1 MRGIGIA
8 SPETSASG
16 NQLMRFLVTNDDGID
31 SPFLHALVNALRT
44 AGHDLFIAAPK
55 TEQSWIGCAKSRL
68 RPVASA
74 LASRDFG
81 CMAWVIDGTPSDCV
95 SIALAHL
102 LPPDQPIDAVL
113 SGINVGRNASLGF
126 ILASGTIAGAW
137 EGAVHGLPAIAFS
150 QDLTHTQFEA
160 YRASGH
166 RISPDVRSTLDAS
179 AARAAQLA
187 PDLVASTPPHRFL
200 VHNVNFPYPCVHDT
214 PMRRTVP
221 ARVIVPGLFGPADDD
236 GTHRFIFKLGNDISP
251 AEPLTDR
258 SAIENGLISHT
269 VLNYG
274 VLGTPEGS
282 A

>member
-1 MRGIGIA
+1 MK
-8 SPETSASG
+8 
-16 NQLMRFLVTNDDGID
+16 FLITNDDGID
-31 SPFLHALVNALRT
+31 SPFLHALVHALRD
-44 AGHDLFIAAPK
+44 AGHELFIAAPK

-74 LASRDFG
+74 VSSRDFG
-81 CMAWVIDGTPSDCV
+81 CTAWVIDGTPSDCV

-102 LPPDQPIDAVL
+102 LPADQRIDAVL
-113 SGINVGRNASLGF
+113 SGINIGRNASLGF

-150 QDLTHTQFEA
+150 QDLTPAQFEA
-160 YRASGH
+160 FRASGH
-166 RISPDVRSTLDAS
+166 RVDPDLLQSLNSS

-187 PDLVASTPPHRFL
+187 PDLVASTPPRRFI
-200 VHNVNFPYPCVHDT
+200 VHNVNFPYPCSHDT

-221 ARVIVPGLFGPADDD
+221 ARVIVPGLFGPAADD
-236 GTHRFIFKLGNDISP
+236 GTHRFIFKLGDDISP

-258 SAIENGLISHT
+258 AAIESGLISHT

-274 VLGTPEGS
+274 ALGTLGIDT
-282 A
+282 